1 MDDVRDDMFVL
12 INVSEGIFVCYSVK
26 ELISNEM
33 LVYVVVNK
41 FLNVNNFFFDVMFVE
56 EDLLLS

>member
-1 MDDVRDDMFVL
+1 MLVL

-56 EDLLLS
+56 EDLLVS